1 MSSKKTKKGTSSA
14 TAQQISNSL
23 AYLIVH
29 TGRSESEGQPDMITT
44 LSELG
49 FNKRTIANV
58 LHADPLE
65 VSAKVS
71 ELKAARKLAKKN
83 AKAESNGEEPPEAV
97 EQEQE

>member
-1 MSSKKTKKGTSSA
+1 MSPKKTKKGISSV

-29 TGRSESEGQPDMITT
+29 TVQPERAEPPDMITT

-49 FNKRTIANV
+49 FNKKTIVNV

-65 VSAKVS
+65 VSTKVS
-71 ELKAARKLAKKN
+71 ELKAARKSAKKN
-83 AKAESNGEEPPEAV
+83 SNSESNGEKQPEAV
-97 EQEQE
+97 EQNQE